1 MSKCHVC
8 KEQEAE
14 WGWQPLG
21 PENGIGNFV
30 QIGEK
35 IWKGFPIIKICS
47 SCKLA
52 AQSGEFSVPF
62 IYKGHTYLAKNHNIQ
77 ETNISLWN
85 GGTCSTDSL
94 HPSDATA
101 IMLDT
106 PESHEL
112 VALVLKDVPPTTP
125 NLVKAFLIAPNLI
138 EACEELDLL
147 AEKVDYYLDF
157 SYVERADRHAILMA
171 LAKIRIELKRARG
184 EE

>member
-14 WGWQPLG
+14 WGWRFTNPKGRPNDFTLLG
-21 PENGIGNFV
+21 PHVRGL
-30 QIGEK
+30 
-35 IWKGFPIIKICS
+35 PIVKVCL
-47 SCKLA
+47 SCKSA
-52 AQSGEFSVPF
+52 VQSGGFAVRF
-62 IYKGHTYLAKNHNIQ
+62 TYKGHTYLARDHEVQ
-77 ETNISLWN
+77 ETDISLWD
-85 GGTCSTDSL
+85 GGACSTDSL

-125 NLVKAFLIAPNLI
+125 DLVKAFLIAPNLI
-138 EACEELDLL
+138 EACEELDAQSDRIARYLEMCSIDK
-147 AEKVDYYLDF
+147 ADYT
-157 SYVERADRHAILMA
+157 AIMMT
-171 LAKIRIELKRARG
+171 LAKIRLELKRARG

>member
-1 MSKCHVC
+1 
-8 KEQEAE
+8 
-14 WGWQPLG
+14 
-21 PENGIGNFV
+21 
-30 QIGEK
+30 
-35 IWKGFPIIKICS
+35 
-47 SCKLA
+47 LA
-52 AQSGEFSVPF
+52 VQSGDFAVRF
-62 IYKGHTYLAKNHNIQ
+62 TYKGHTYLARDHKVQ
-77 ETNISLWN
+77 ETDINLWD
-85 GGTCSTDSL
+85 GGACSTDSL
-94 HPSDATA
+94 HPSEATA

-125 NLVKAFLIAPNLI
+125 DLVKAFLVAPNLI